1 MEGRWGGSETKDYI
15 PSLDEEQDDETT
27 LIEVE
32 EMDSVPT

>member
-1 MEGRWGGSETKDYI
+1 MKDYI

-32 EMDSVPT
+32 EMDSVST

>member
-1 MEGRWGGSETKDYI
+1 MKDYI

-32 EMDSVPT
+32 EMDSVFGIHLDLNTRD